1 MNSTAK
7 LLGVLVEESQKL
19 QTTYLMVRHIR
30 PDIAELVK
38 QAGVLIADAIGRIA
52 TEKTVVEME
61 RVS

>member
-1 MNSTAK
+1 
-7 LLGVLVEESQKL
+7 
-19 QTTYLMVRHIR
+19 MVRHIR